1 VGGCAER
8 IRYGFRVT
16 ATDAAVRAGGTDW
29 AERWRQ
35 MVHRREAQTDELQY
49 EAARPGA
56 DFWQRRAGQFRRRA
70 GQRQAEG
77 PDRFLRHILEY
88 VDADTTVVDVGA
100 GVGRLAIRL
109 AARARRVVAVEP
121 NAAMVGL
128 LREEVRAAGVA
139 NVEVVPTTWE
149 AAEVGRAEVVLSAHV
164 LYPIAE
170 AADFLRKLDASASRA
185 AFIQLHAEQ
194 PDVPAIEAW
203 RAIRGGARRPQPGF
217 LEAVN
222 LLAQL
227 GIFAAVEYEPAQ
239 RSWRY
244 ATFEEA
250 YEDLRDRLV
259 LRPGTSEAAELADF
273 VRSRLRPIEDELA
286 FETVHLHAG
295 TAWWEK

>member
-1 VGGCAER
+1 M
-8 IRYGFRVT
+8 
-16 ATDAAVRAGGTDW
+16 ATDSGVRAGGIDW
-29 AERWRQ
+29 AEHWRE
-35 MVHRREAQTDELQY
+35 MVRRREAQTDELQY
-49 EAARPGA
+49 EATRPGA

-77 PDRFLRHILEY
+77 PDRFLRRVLEY
-88 VDADTTVVDVGA
+88 VDPDTTVVDAGA
-100 GVGRLAIRL
+100 GVGRLAIPL
-109 AARARRVVAVEP
+109 AARARRVIAVEP

-128 LREEVRAAGVA
+128 LREEVRAAGA
-139 NVEVVPTTWE
+139 CNIEIVPTSWE
-149 AAEVGRAEVVLSAHV
+149 TAEVGRAGVVLSAHV
-164 LYPIAE
+164 LYPIAG
-170 AADFLRKLDASASRA
+170 AAEFLRKLDASASRA
-185 AFIQLHAEQ
+185 AFIQLHVEQ

-203 RAIRGGARRPQPGF
+203 RAIRGGERCPQPGF

-273 VRSRLRPIEDELA
+273 VHSRLRPIEDELA